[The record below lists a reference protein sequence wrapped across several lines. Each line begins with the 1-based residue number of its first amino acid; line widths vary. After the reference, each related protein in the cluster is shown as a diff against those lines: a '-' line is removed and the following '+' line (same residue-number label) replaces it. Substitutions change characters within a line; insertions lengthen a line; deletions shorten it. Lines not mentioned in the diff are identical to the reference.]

1 MAVTVITPEVLT
13 LDTRSS
19 DLPDASGT
27 VAPTPTDG
35 WTIDVT
41 GYKANRVLLKFL
53 ADGTGDTVTILA
65 GDYPPAARQGLGN
78 ISIVLA
84 ASDVRYVVVESARVM
99 QSDSTYAGMI
109 RATCVDAGTMCW
121 AMILPA
127 DV

>member
-1 MAVTVITPEVLT
+1 MAVTVVTPEVLT
-13 LDTRSS
+13 MDTRSA

-27 VAPTPTDG
+27 VATTPTDG

-41 GYKANRVLLKFL
+41 GYHANQILLKFL
-53 ADGTGDTVTILA
+53 ADASGDTVTILA

-84 ASDVRYVVVESARVM
+84 ASDVRYVPVESARVM
-99 QSDSTYAGMI
+99 QSDSTYAGKI

-121 AMILPA
+121 AMILPLT
-127 DV
+127 V